1 MYLLHYYLLLGT
13 KLFNTSNCKKIF
25 RFSKITKKIDYKIYF
40 KDPVTYSR
48 AKKETAIIFEKA
60 ELAANQQDWGQV
72 ADYLQQ
78 IPDFSRRKRRSS
90 LEAENSIR
98 ALNLALMVLFYGDFQ
113 EKWAISKIIPCL
125 GKISIEP
132 LVSILEDESIDVEV
146 RWFAAR
152 ILGNFKEQV
161 VVITLA
167 NLLQNTE
174 EEELIEIA
182 SETLSHLGAIAID
195 VFVALL
201 AEPKYRKLAA
211 CSLAYIRR
219 PQALPALLNLA
230 EDTDFEIRA
239 LAIEA
244 IGSFHDRRVP
254 PVLINALQDPAA
266 AVRKEAAI
274 ALGFRPDLC
283 SELDLV
289 SYLKPLLYDLNPQ
302 VCHQAA
308 ITLGRMKHESAITAL
323 NEVLSSQH
331 TPIALKL
338 DLVRALGWSEI
349 DLALEYLQQ
358 ALFTEINLVIQ
369 EIITILGRISAT
381 NLQEKATQILV
392 DFWNSVAE
400 NPSNS
405 DLKQVIAMSLGE
417 LGKIQARDTLEQLA
431 EDNNT
436 RVRLHAIAGLKKINN

>member
-1 MYLLHYYLLLGT
+1 M
-13 KLFNTSNCKKIF
+13 
-25 RFSKITKKIDYKIYF
+25 
-40 KDPVTYSR
+40 TYS
-48 AKKETAIIFEKA
+48 KTKTETAIILEKA

-72 ADYLQQ
+72 ADYFQQ
-78 IPDFSRRKRRSS
+78 IPDFSQRKRRLS
-90 LEAENSIR
+90 LEATNRSQ
-98 ALNLALMVLFYGDFQ
+98 ALNLALKVLFYGDFQ
-113 EKWAISKIIPCL
+113 EKWAIAKIIPHL
-125 GKISIEP
+125 GAIAIEP

-161 VVITLA
+161 VVIALA
-167 NLLQNTE
+167 SLLQNTE
-174 EEELIEIA
+174 EEELIAIA

-201 AEPKYRKLAA
+201 AEPKYRKLATR
-211 CSLAYIRR
+211 SLAYIRR
-219 PQALPALLNLA
+219 PQTLPALLNLT
-230 EDTDFEIRA
+230 EDPDLEIRA
-239 LAIEA
+239 IAIEA

-266 AVRKEAAI
+266 SVRKEAAI

-283 SELDLV
+283 TELDLV
-289 SYLKPLLYDLNPQ
+289 SHLKPLLYDLNPQ
-302 VCHQAA
+302 VCHQTT

-358 ALFTEINLVIQ
+358 ALLTEIDLVSQ
-369 EIITILGRISAT
+369 EIITILGRISVA

-392 DFWNSVAE
+392 DFWNSVTE
-400 NPSNS
+400 NDRNP
-405 DLKQVIAMSLGE
+405 DLKQVLAMSLGE
-417 LGKIQARDTLEQLA
+417 LGKHQAKDTLKQLA
-431 EDNNT
+431 EDNNS
-436 RVRLHAIAGLKKINN
+436 RVRLHAIAGLKKLIIDN

>member
-1 MYLLHYYLLLGT
+1 M
-13 KLFNTSNCKKIF
+13 
-25 RFSKITKKIDYKIYF
+25 
-40 KDPVTYSR
+40 TYSK
-48 AKKETAIIFEKA
+48 AKTETAIILEKA
-60 ELAANQQDWGQV
+60 ELAANQQNWGQV

-78 IPDFSRRKRRSS
+78 IPDFSQRKRRSS
-90 LEAENSIR
+90 LEAENSSQV
-98 ALNLALMVLFYGDFQ
+98 LNLALMVLFHGDFP
-113 EKWAISKIIPCL
+113 EKWAIAKIISYL
-125 GKISIEP
+125 GTTAIEP

-161 VVITLA
+161 VVIALG

-174 EEELIEIA
+174 ESELIAIA

-211 CSLAYIRR
+211 RSLAYIRR
-219 PQALPALLNLA
+219 PQTLPALLSLA
-230 EDTDFEIRA
+230 EDPDCEIRTI
-239 LAIEA
+239 AIEA
-244 IGSFHDRRVP
+244 SGSFHDRRVP
-254 PVLINALQDPAA
+254 PVLINALQDPVAS
-266 AVRKEAAI
+266 VRKEAAI
-274 ALGFRPDLC
+274 ALGFRSDLC
-283 SELDLV
+283 TDLDLV
-289 SYLKPLLYDLNPQ
+289 NHLKPLLYDLNPQ

-308 ITLGRMKHESAITAL
+308 ITLGRMKHELAITAL

-358 ALFTEINLVIQ
+358 ALLTERDLVIQ
-369 EIITILGRISAT
+369 EIITILGRITAS

-392 DFWNSVAE
+392 DFWNSVAKNE
-400 NPSNS
+400 INS

-417 LGKIQARDTLEQLA
+417 LGKLQAKDTLKQLA
-431 EDNNT
+431 EDNNS
-436 RVRLHAIAGLKKINN
+436 RVRLHAIAGLKKLIVDS

>member
-1 MYLLHYYLLLGT
+1 MT
-13 KLFNTSNCKKIF
+13 
-25 RFSKITKKIDYKIYF
+25 YF
-40 KDPVTYSR
+40 K
-48 AKKETAIIFEKA
+48 AKTETAIILEKA
-60 ELAANQQDWGQV
+60 ELVASQQDWGQV

-78 IPDFSRRKRRSS
+78 IPDFSKRKRKSS
-90 LEAENSIR
+90 LEAANSSQ
-98 ALNLALMVLFYGDFQ
+98 ALNLALMVLFYGDFN
-113 EKWAISKIIPCL
+113 EKWAITKIIPYL
-125 GKISIEP
+125 GRIAIEP
-132 LVSILEDESIDVEV
+132 LISILEDESLDIEV

-161 VVITLA
+161 VVIALA

-174 EEELIEIA
+174 EEELIAIA

-211 CSLAYIRR
+211 RSLAYIRR
-219 PQALPALLNLA
+219 PQTLPALLSLTA
-230 EDTDFEIRA
+230 DPDLEIRTI
-239 LAIEA
+239 AIEA

-254 PVLINALQDPAA
+254 PVLINALEDPVAS
-266 AVRKEAAI
+266 VRKEAAI

-283 SELDLV
+283 TELDLV
-289 SYLKPLLYDLNPQ
+289 HHLKPLLYDLNPQ

-358 ALFTEINLVIQ
+358 ALVTEIDLVIQ
-369 EIITILGRISAT
+369 EIITILGRISAA

-392 DFWNSVAE
+392 DFWNSVTE
-400 NPSNS
+400 NEKNP
-405 DLKQVIAMSLGE
+405 DLKQVLAMSLGE
-417 LGKIQARDTLEQLA
+417 LGKHQAEDILKQLA
-431 EDNNT
+431 ADNNS
-436 RVRLHAIAGLKKINN
+436 RVRLHAIAGLKKLIVDS

>member
-1 MYLLHYYLLLGT
+1 MTH
-13 KLFNTSNCKKIF
+13 
-25 RFSKITKKIDYKIYF
+25 SK
-40 KDPVTYSR
+40 
-48 AKKETAIIFEKA
+48 AKTETAIILEKA
-60 ELAANQQDWGQV
+60 ELAANQQNWGQV

-78 IPDFSRRKRRSS
+78 IPDFSPRKRRSS
-90 LEAENSIR
+90 LEATKSSQV
-98 ALNLALMVLFYGDFQ
+98 LNLALMVLFHGDFP
-113 EKWAISKIIPCL
+113 EKWAIAKIISYL
-125 GKISIEP
+125 GTTAIEP

-161 VVITLA
+161 VVIALG

-174 EEELIEIA
+174 ESELIAIA

-195 VFVALL
+195 IFVALL

-211 CSLAYIRR
+211 RSLAYIRR
-219 PQALPALLNLA
+219 PQTLPALLSLA
-230 EDTDFEIRA
+230 EDPDCEIRTI
-239 LAIEA
+239 AIEA
-244 IGSFHDRRVP
+244 SGSFHDRRVS
-254 PVLINALQDPAA
+254 PVLINALQDPVAS
-266 AVRKEAAI
+266 VRKEAAS

-283 SELDLV
+283 TDLDLV
-289 SYLKPLLYDLNPQ
+289 NHLKPLLYDLNPQ

-331 TPIALKL
+331 TPLALKL

-358 ALFTEINLVIQ
+358 ALLTETDLVIQ
-369 EIITILGRISAT
+369 EIITILGRITAS

-392 DFWNSVAE
+392 DFWNSVAK
-400 NPSNS
+400 NDINS

-417 LGKIQARDTLEQLA
+417 LGKFQAKDTLKQLA
-431 EDNNT
+431 EDNNS
-436 RVRLHAIAGLKKINN
+436 RVRLHAIAGLKKLIVDS

>member
-1 MYLLHYYLLLGT
+1 M
-13 KLFNTSNCKKIF
+13 
-25 RFSKITKKIDYKIYF
+25 
-40 KDPVTYSR
+40 TYSK
-48 AKKETAIIFEKA
+48 AKTEIAIILEKA
-60 ELAANQQDWGQV
+60 ELAANQQDWGQLT
-72 ADYLQQ
+72 DYLQQ
-78 IPDFSRRKRRSS
+78 IPDFSKKKHRSS
-90 LEAENSIR
+90 LEATTSSQVF
-98 ALNLALMVLFYGDFQ
+98 NLAFQVLFHGDFP
-113 EKWAISKIIPCL
+113 EKWAITKIIPYL
-125 GKISIEP
+125 GTTVIET
-132 LVSILEDESIDVEV
+132 LISILEDESINLEV
-146 RWFAAR
+146 RCFAVR

-161 VVITLA
+161 VVIALA
-167 NLLQNTE
+167 SLLQNTE

-211 CSLAYIRR
+211 SSLAYIRR
-219 PQALPALLNLA
+219 PQTLPALLSLA
-230 EDTDFEIRA
+230 EDPDLEIRTIV
-239 LAIEA
+239 IEA
-244 IGSFHDRRVP
+244 LGSFHDRRVP

-266 AVRKEAAI
+266 SVRKEAAI

-283 SELDLV
+283 TELDLV
-289 SYLKPLLYDLNPQ
+289 HHLKPLLYDLNPQ
-302 VCHQAA
+302 VCHQAT

-358 ALFTEINLVIQ
+358 ALLTEIDLVTQ
-369 EIITILGRISAT
+369 EIITILGRITAY

-392 DFWNSVAE
+392 DFWDSVAKNDT
-400 NPSNS
+400 NP
-405 DLKQVIAMSLGE
+405 DLKQVLAMSLGE
-417 LGKIQARDTLEQLA
+417 LGKFQAQDTLKQLA

-436 RVRLHAIAGLKKINN
+436 RVRLHAIAGLKKLMVDD

>member
-1 MYLLHYYLLLGT
+1 M
-13 KLFNTSNCKKIF
+13 
-25 RFSKITKKIDYKIYF
+25 
-40 KDPVTYSR
+40 TYSK
-48 AKKETAIIFEKA
+48 AKTETAIILEKA

-78 IPDFSRRKRRSS
+78 IPDFSKRKRRSS
-90 LEAENSIR
+90 LEAENSSQV
-98 ALNLALMVLFYGDFQ
+98 LNLAFMVLFYGDFQ
-113 EKWAISKIIPCL
+113 EKWAITKIIPYL
-125 GKISIEP
+125 GTSAIEP
-132 LVSILEDESIDVEV
+132 LVSILEDQSIDVEV

-161 VVITLA
+161 VVIALA

-174 EEELIEIA
+174 EEELIAIA

-211 CSLAYIRR
+211 RSLAYIRR
-219 PQALPALLNLA
+219 PQTLPALLNLA
-230 EDTDFEIRA
+230 EDPDLEIRA
-239 LAIEA
+239 IAIEA
-244 IGSFHDRRVP
+244 MGSFHDCRVP

-274 ALGFRPDLC
+274 ALGFRPELC
-283 SELDLV
+283 TELDLV
-289 SYLKPLLYDLNPQ
+289 NHLQPLLYDLNPQ

-308 ITLGRMKHESAITAL
+308 ITLGRMKQESAITAL

-349 DLALEYLQQ
+349 DLALEYLQE
-358 ALFTEINLVIQ
+358 ALLTEIDLVNQ
-369 EIITILGRISAT
+369 EIITILGRISAS

-392 DFWNSVAE
+392 DFWNSFPE
-400 NPSNS
+400 NSINSN
-405 DLKQVIAMSLGE
+405 LKQVIAMSLGE
-417 LGKIQARDTLEQLA
+417 LGQIQAQDILEQLA
-431 EDNNT
+431 EDNNS
-436 RVRLHAIAGLKKINN
+436 RVRLQAIAGLKKINN